1 MAPMDITTLPL
12 VVDLDG
18 TLTPTDTLVESVAQ
32 LVKRNPLN
40 IFRVLFWLVFAGGR
54 AQFKQCLA
62 DHVGFSAGTLP
73 WRDDFVAWLRSQRDS
88 GRRIILATA
97 AHETIAAQVSSE
109 LKLFDGVIATN
120 GVSNLKGV
128 AKLAAIQAQVGER
141 FAYAGDSRADLAI
154 WAGASTAILV
164 NVSKRI
170 SKSAHQ
176 VAEVEKQF
184 IYPASSMR
192 VWMRALRVHQW
203 IKNVLLLVPLC
214 AAFAFSD
221 LRKDVMVLL
230 AILAF
235 SLAASA
241 TYIMNDIWD
250 LGSDRVH
257 ARKRARPFASG
268 ELSLLQGVAV
278 AFALLV
284 VSVSLAWGISAQFCA
299 MLLAYIFLTTWYS
312 WTLKKYVLID
322 VIMLAMLYTFRVL
335 AGAVATS
342 IALTPWLLAFCI
354 FIFFSLALVKR
365 CAELV
370 TLRQAGKDSVQ
381 GRDYQVGDLAVLWP
395 LGIGASLCSVVVLG
409 LYIGT
414 PGAALQYANTNV
426 LWVVGIGL
434 LYWISR
440 LWIKTARGEMH
451 DDPIVF
457 AMRDAGCRT
466 TVLLIGV
473 TIMFAH
479 LLR

>member
-12 VVDLDG
+12 VIDLDG

-40 IFRVLFWLVFAGGR
+40 IFRVLFWLLFAGGK
-54 AQFKQCLA
+54 AEFKQRVA
-62 DHVGFSAGTLP
+62 ENVGFSAIRLP
-73 WRDDFVAWLRSQRDS
+73 WREDFIAWLRSQRDS
-88 GRRIILATA
+88 GRQIILATA
-97 AHETIAAQVSSE
+97 AHESIATEVSRK
-109 LKLFDGVIATN
+109 LRLFDGVIATN
-120 GVSNLKGV
+120 GAANLKGA
-128 AKLAAIQAQVGER
+128 AKLAAIQELVGDR

-154 WAGASTAILV
+154 WGSASTAILV
-164 NVSKRI
+164 DVSRSTSKR
-170 SKSAHQ
+170 AHHL
-176 VAEVEKQF
+176 AAVEKEF
-184 IYPASSMR
+184 IYPAASTR
-192 VWMRALRVHQW
+192 VWLRALRVHQW
-203 IKNVLLLVPLC
+203 IKNVLLLVPMC
-214 AAFAFSD
+214 AAFAFYD
-221 LRKDVMVLL
+221 LKKDAMVLL

-235 SLAASA
+235 SMAASA

-250 LGSDRVH
+250 LASDRQH
-257 ARKRARPFASG
+257 PRKRARPFASG
-268 ELSLLQGVAV
+268 ELSLLHGVGV
-278 AFALLV
+278 AFALLALAV
-284 VSVSLAWGISAQFCA
+284 ILAWWISPQFGS

-335 AGAVATS
+335 AGAVATD
-342 IALTPWLLAFCI
+342 IVLTPWLLAFCI

-370 TLRQAGKDSVQ
+370 TLRESGKVGVH

-395 LGIGASLCSVVVLG
+395 LGVGASLCSVVVFG

-414 PGAALQYANTNV
+414 PGAAMQYANANV
-426 LWVVGIGL
+426 LWAVGIGL

-457 AMRDAGCRT
+457 AMRDAGCRIT
-466 TVLLIGV
+466 VILIAATVL
-473 TIMFAH
+473 FAH
-479 LLR
+479 LIH